1 MSKPKHTINETFP
14 NDIFIT
20 EEVDG
25 ENSWFLAHAVLADAV
40 QAYDKDAGL
49 VATYKLVKVENLKLK
64 KTTQIVKV
72 K

>member
-1 MSKPKHTINETFP
+1 MPKHTINETFP

-25 ENSWFLAHAVLADAV
+25 ETKWFLAHDALANAVGSYDADV
-40 QAYDKDAGL
+40 GL
-49 VATYKLVKVENLKLK
+49 VATYKLVKVEKLRLQ
-64 KTTQIVKV
+64 KTTQVVKV